1 MTSTAFL
8 AWDGVAA
15 FLRAC
20 RRSPFF
26 LPLLGLWLVRVAVL
40 GVVCF
45 TDAEAITEALGGCL
59 IHAFYYFGESL
70 LLLALCEGLRGMRLP
85 AWIWIPVTVL
95 ALFGIMLLSLID
107 PILYQIIGDR
117 LSPSVLRQFAGW
129 RLFVDS
135 DFWQPVIANW
145 LPVSLGVLTVTSFL
159 IWISRRIFH
168 GARHA
173 SALSAKHVLTG
184 AAAGL
189 AGMLGASAVSAI
201 PLMEPVEV
209 LFLREWSGADALDY
223 STSERQARVAEL
235 RAWLGLPRGA
245 RWRDERYPLVYEF
258 IAPGAP
264 AADPPDMF
272 VFVVESL
279 RGENFAPANPAGPHL
294 ADTPHMTA
302 LAKEGVAFTR
312 YLSNGFPSGPG
323 YIAITHSAWPHLRKR
338 IVAEFT
344 DTPLDGFA
352 RRFGSLGYRT
362 LHVEASPGFDKQE
375 KWVHPFDTSLWLDHP
390 NELGADV
397 QLADRTLD
405 WLRRW
410 DAEQASSPRRQPLF
424 TLYLTKDPH
433 LPYRYPEAEGKPLTF
448 GPDLAE
454 NYLRSLN
461 YVDAE
466 LGRIFSYLK
475 QRPRARNT
483 VIVITGDHANFLDQ
497 RKTRAFPVNDTVWS
511 GAAIWG
517 PERLIGRA
525 RTIDDVASQVDLLPT
540 LSALAGDRRPSAALG
555 RNLLRDDGR
564 PRGRTLAIRSGG
576 LRYQTDRGGILV
588 DAALPRGAMP
598 SEALPAPPRD
608 GHGLD
613 LDAGQIHAL
622 VSTWSYLLERGE
634 IWNPDF
640 LCARQENCRIPGGQS
655 R

>member
-1 MTSTAFL
+1 MTAFL
-8 AWDGVAA
+8 Q
-15 FLRAC
+15 AC

-26 LPLLGLWLVRVAVL
+26 LPLLVLWLARSVVL
-40 GVVCF
+40 GFICF
-45 TDAEAITEALGGCL
+45 ADARVSAESLGGCL
-59 IHAFYYFGESL
+59 VHALYYLGESL
-70 LLLALCEGLRGMRLP
+70 LLLALCEGLRALRLP
-85 AWIWIPVTVL
+85 AWIWTPVTVL
-95 ALFGIMLLSLID
+95 MLFGIMLLSLID

-129 RLFVDS
+129 KLFVDS

-145 LPVSLGVLTVTSFL
+145 LPVSLGVLTVATFL
-159 IWISRRIFH
+159 FWISRRIFH

-173 SALSAKHVLTG
+173 GALSVKHVLTG

-189 AGMLGASAVSAI
+189 AGMLGAASVSSI

-223 STSERQARVAEL
+223 SAAERQARMVEL

-264 AADPPDMF
+264 AADPPDIF

-279 RGENFAPANPAGPHL
+279 RGENFAPSNPAGTRL

-302 LAKEGVAFTR
+302 LAKEGVTFTR
-312 YLSNGFPSGPG
+312 FLSNGFPSGPG
-323 YIAITHSAWPHLRKR
+323 YIAITHSAWPHIRKR

-344 DTPLDGFA
+344 DTPLDGIA
-352 RRFGSLGYRT
+352 QRFGSLGYRT

-375 KWVHPFDTSLWLDHP
+375 KWVDPFDASLWLDHA
-390 NELGADV
+390 NQQGADV

-405 WLRRW
+405 WLQRW
-410 DAEQASSPRRQPLF
+410 DAELANSSRQQPLF
-424 TLYLTKDPH
+424 ALYLTKDPH
-433 LPYRYPEAEGKPLTF
+433 LPYRYPEAAGKPLTF
-448 GPDLAE
+448 GPDLVD

-475 QRPRARNT
+475 QRPRARKT

-497 RKTRAFPVNDTVWS
+497 RQTRAFPVNDTVWS
-511 GAAIWG
+511 AAAIWG
-517 PERLIGRA
+517 PENLIGLPRVESG
-525 RTIDDVASQVDLLPT
+525 IASQVDLLPT

-555 RNLLRDDGR
+555 RNLLREDGR

-576 LRYQTDRGGILV
+576 LRYQTDQGGILV
-588 DAALPRGAMP
+588 DATLPRGAMP
-598 SEALPAPPRD
+598 SEALPGRRHD
-608 GHGLD
+608 GHALD
-613 LDAGQIHAL
+613 LNAGQVHAL
-622 VSTWSYLLERGE
+622 VSTWSYFLERGE
-634 IWNPDF
+634 IWHPDF
-640 LCARQENCRIPGGQS
+640 LCGRQGNCRMPREPSQ
-655 R
+655 